1 MNRTRRASSG
11 APGIASVVCQTHARP
26 VYVPWH
32 QHAVGCP
39 VRAVELQRRQLEL
52 RPPLRIVSNIAAF

>member
-1 MNRTRRASSG
+1 MNQTRQASSR
-11 APGIASVVCQTHARP
+11 APGIACVVCQTHSRP

-52 RPPLRIVSNIAAF
+52 RTPLRVASNIAAF

>member
-1 MNRTRRASSG
+1 MNMISQVRSGDAASGCAVCRTHS
-11 APGIASVVCQTHARP
+11 RP

-39 VRAVELQRRQLEL
+39 VRAMDLQRRELEL
-52 RPPLRIVSNIAAF
+52 RPPLRVVSSTAAF